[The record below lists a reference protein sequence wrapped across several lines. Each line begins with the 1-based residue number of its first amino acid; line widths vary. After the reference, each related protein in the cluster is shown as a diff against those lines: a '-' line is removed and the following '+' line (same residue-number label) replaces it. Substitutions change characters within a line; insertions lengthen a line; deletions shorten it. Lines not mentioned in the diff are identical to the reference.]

1 MSSLVYTFF
10 SRSGRVTLRADVV
23 LGAGFA
29 VDAGV
34 VLIAEVSVG
43 AGFAGLSSPEAN
55 AGMAISEQSI
65 AASKAWKSERVR
77 ILLRMDVPPSLSP
90 GIIARPRNRCKRGLI
105 TGPPRA
111 KTSPLASRRQ
121 GSIDRFAGLA
131 VIFNE
136 IEKTGKEDT

>member
-1 MSSLVYTFF
+1 M
-10 SRSGRVTLRADVV
+10 LRADVG
-23 LGAGFA
+23 LGAGVA

-34 VLIAEVSVG
+34 VLVAEVAVG
-43 AGFAGLSSPEAN
+43 AGFAGLSSSEAN
-55 AGMAISEQSI
+55 AGMAISEQRI
-65 AASKAWKSERVR
+65 AASKAWKNERVR

-136 IEKTGKEDT
+136 IEITGKEDT

>member
-1 MSSLVYTFF
+1 M
-10 SRSGRVTLRADVV
+10 LRADVG
-23 LGAGFA
+23 LGAGVA

-34 VLIAEVSVG
+34 VLVAEVAVG